1 VNWSFKLLRV
11 KGIDVRV
18 HVTFALIL
26 VWAAIVWSSGGGGLS
41 GALFGVVAMLLLF
54 ACITL
59 HELGHSLQAMRYG
72 IAVREILLLPIGG
85 VSQIEK
91 MPEKPGQEL
100 LIALVGPVVSLGL
113 AAVFYLAALGLGV
126 DPASGL
132 DVIGRNPS
140 WSGLLAYLALANL
153 FLALFN
159 LLPALPMDGGRILRA
174 LLAMR
179 LDYRRATAIAAGIGQ
194 AFALGAGLVGF
205 VSGNLLLVLIA
216 IFVWFG
222 AGQEAGQAEE
232 RTTLSGLRVGQAMTR
247 KLQTVLATDPLATA
261 VDLTLSSFQGDFPV
275 LDPASGRVVGLLT
288 RRDLVHGLHTG
299 GADTPIGQVMRTT
312 YVTARS
318 DDPLFETQRRMA
330 TGSGESVVVIDGDG
344 ALVGLLTPMDLNE
357 AIWLLAAN
365 RSAAHPIS

>member
-1 VNWSFKLLRV
+1 
-11 KGIDVRV
+11 
-18 HVTFALIL
+18 
-26 VWAAIVWSSGGGGLS
+26 
-41 GALFGVVAMLLLF
+41 
-54 ACITL
+54 
-59 HELGHSLQAMRYG
+59 
-72 IAVREILLLPIGG
+72 
-85 VSQIEK
+85 
-91 MPEKPGQEL
+91 
-100 LIALVGPVVSLGL
+100 VSLGL
-113 AAVFYLAALGLGV
+113 AAVFFLAALGLGV

-132 DVIGRNPS
+132 DVIGSKPG

-179 LDYRRATAIAAGIGQ
+179 LNYRRATAIAAGIGQ

-205 VSGNLLLVLIA
+205 LSGNLLLVLIA

-232 RTTLSGLRVGQAMTR
+232 RTSLRGLRVGQAMTR

-261 VDLTLSSFQGDFPV
+261 VDLTLSTFQGDFPV

-288 RRDLVHGLHTG
+288 RRDLVRGLHTG
-299 GADTPIGQVMRTT
+299 GADTLIGQTMRTT

-318 DDPLFETQRRMA
+318 DDPLFETQQRMA

-357 AIWLLAAN
+357 AIRLLTAD